1 MKKNNFSFG
10 LFLGS
15 LAPVLAYVV
24 SYFELTGID
33 VGEKKLSFYV
43 LAALV
48 NLLLL
53 RYYYRN
59 EWSNTARGIILITFM
74 GAIALLFLRDLGR

>member
-1 MKKNNFSFG
+1 M
-10 LFLGS
+10 GS